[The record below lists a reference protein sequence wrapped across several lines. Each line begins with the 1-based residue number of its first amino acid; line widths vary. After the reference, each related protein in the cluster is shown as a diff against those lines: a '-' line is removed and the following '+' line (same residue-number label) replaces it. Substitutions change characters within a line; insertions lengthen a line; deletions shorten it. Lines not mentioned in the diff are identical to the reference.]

1 MKSVHQQGWT
11 LLQLMLALAVLGVL
25 VMLALPSHKSEIDK
39 VKLNKAIKD
48 VTMISLALDDMRND
62 QGRLPDSLDQI
73 GMGGMLDPWGHP
85 YQYTNI
91 QDAKGKGSLR
101 KDRNLVPI
109 NTDYD
114 LYSMGPDGKSA
125 GPLTAKS
132 SQDDIIRAANGSYIG
147 LASDY

>member
-25 VMLALPSHKSEIDK
+25 VALALPSHKSEIDK

-85 YQYTNI
+85 YRYTNI
-91 QDAKGKGSLR
+91 QDAQGKGSLR

>member
-91 QDAKGKGSLR
+91 QDARGKGSLR